1 MRLRT
6 FDMHF
11 VGKALILLALLAAG
25 CKGRPSGVYS
35 ETKMQKVFFEMM
47 QVASY
52 VNQHL
57 LLTDTLYNDTLLANA
72 YYDKVLALNNTNRK
86 EFNKSMD
93 YYKKHSKLLRPI
105 LDSVSKMSYKVDSS
119 KIKKIPLPKPLKDSI
134 ATDST
139 ARKDSIK
146 HKSDTTLKKDSTVKS
161 KKDSLPPRKK
171 IIKRS
176 TRLKEV

>member
-1 MRLRT
+1 MRLLR
-6 FDMHF
+6 FYISCIRAG
-11 VGKALILLALLAAG
+11 VILLVILTTG

-35 ETKMQKVFFEMM
+35 EKKMQKVFFEMM
-47 QVASY
+47 QVAAY

-86 EFNKSMD
+86 EFNKSLD
-93 YYKKHSKLLRPI
+93 YYQQHPPLLRPI
-105 LDSVSKMSYKVDSS
+105 LDSIAKMTYKVDSS
-119 KIKKIPLPKPLKDSI
+119 KIKKAPLPQPLKDSLLK
-134 ATDST
+134 DST

-146 HKSDTTLKKDSTVKS
+146 HKADTTVKKDSTVKS
-161 KKDSLPPRKK
+161 KKDSLAPRKK
-171 IIKRS
+171 IIKKS